1 MNLRYGTFLSD
12 VLMQTGWFGVF
23 FYMAWYPLH
32 NEPPSTPGSPGEAG
46 VTAVH
51 QQLLDSQQSSSPL
64 LTNSLSSKGE
74 QIYIN
79 GMSGTSYLGSTWS
92 DKGSCMSE

>member
-1 MNLRYGTFLSD
+1 MFRS
-12 VLMQTGWFGVF
+12 F
-23 FYMAWYPLH
+23 FNDTAQYPQF
-32 NEPPSTPGSPGEAG
+32 NQPPSTPESTGEAA

-51 QQLLDSQQSSSPL
+51 QQRLGSQQSPSPL

-79 GMSGTSYLGSTWS
+79 SMSGTSYLRSTWS
-92 DKGSCMSE
+92 DKGSCMSD

>member
-1 MNLRYGTFLSD
+1 MSHPASL
-12 VLMQTGWFGVF
+12 
-23 FYMAWYPLH
+23 
-32 NEPPSTPGSPGEAG
+32 GEAG

-51 QQLLDSQQSSSPL
+51 QQPLGSQKSSSPL

-79 GMSGTSYLGSTWS
+79 SMSDASYLGSTWK
-92 DKGSCMSE
+92 DKGSCMSD